1 MRGRPSPIALLAVWP
16 LALAACS
23 DAAADDADG
32 GPAGT
37 AEVGTAGEDAT
48 VDVDAAGDI
57 CNVATHIVDL
67 PGPFECDAAPETLT
81 ITGPNKRYEIFKYEA
96 SHPLATAAQAFPC
109 AVSDGI
115 GFEMPA
121 VPTQACS
128 RAGVR
133 PWHSVN
139 WNDAKAACEQW
150 SDGWR
155 LCSLEELARACEGPT
170 GTRYTWGATWE
181 DGQCNLLDAYRDD
194 GTNRTSEAPTG
205 AFEGCTSAEG
215 VADANGNLWEW
226 VSDRDST
233 DPRRHKYIGAGWKI
247 IAQRHDKSEQTCRT
261 ETLVPGISGETY
273 SSGYVG
279 FRCCRDE

>member
-1 MRGRPSPIALLAVWP
+1 MRRWMTTFAVIAQCLAG
-16 LALAACS
+16 CGS
-23 DAAADDADG
+23 DSEDAAA
-32 GPAGT
+32 
-37 AEVGTAGEDAT
+37 AGETVETDAAGPVTDAT
-48 VDVDAAGDI
+48 VETDAAGEI
-57 CNVATHIVDL
+57 CDLTTHQVNL
-67 PGPFECDAAPETLT
+67 PGPFTCPRSPLTKT
-81 ITGPNKRYEIFKYEA
+81 ITGAGKTFEIFKYEA

-226 VSDRDST
+226 VSDRDGT